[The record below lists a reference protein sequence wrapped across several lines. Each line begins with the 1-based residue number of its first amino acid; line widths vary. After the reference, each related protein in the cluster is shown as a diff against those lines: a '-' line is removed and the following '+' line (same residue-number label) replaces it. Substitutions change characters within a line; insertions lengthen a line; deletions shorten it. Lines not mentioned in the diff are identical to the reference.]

1 MKIQGSETD
10 KRVTGT
16 SDLTPAMKQYM
27 ELKSRY
33 QDSILFFRMGDF
45 YEMFFEDAVIASKIL
60 DITLTSRNKNK
71 EGSIPLCGFP
81 YHAAPS
87 YIAKLIEKGRKVAI
101 CEQIEDPKQATG
113 VVKRDVVRVI
123 TPGLMADPNHLDG
136 TENHFIASLTVEKG
150 SFGMAFMDIS
160 TGEFRV
166 MEFQDRDMFMAEIT
180 GLRFREIIIS
190 DDFQDQSLV
199 KALSRNEHIA
209 VINSFPPEYFD
220 RYEALQRLRNY
231 FPQENIAEVNIENR
245 PAIIGPAGAILR
257 YLEETQKEHLA
268 HVNHLEEMA
277 WNHVLLLDEIA
288 KGTLELFHTIQER
301 KKKGSLF
308 SVLDET
314 MTAMG
319 ARRLRW
325 WLHYPLTEPARIQ
338 QRLGSVG
345 EIKEHHLL
353 RGELRKI
360 LEKIYDLERLSGR
373 VAMDMAHA
381 RDLAALKTSL
391 QVIPQLKA
399 LLLQSLTSPL
409 IHSLLAR
416 MDDLPET
423 AVLIDRAIVDDPP
436 LTIREGGI
444 IKDGF
449 DEELD
454 QLLSLSRNGKQN
466 IAALEE
472 RERKKTGIQ
481 SLKVG
486 FNQIFGYYI
495 EVTKANTHLVPGDYI
510 RKQTLVNAERY
521 INQELKEFEQ
531 TVLHAEENGRQREYE
546 LFLRIRGEI
555 ARHIRQIQETASC
568 LADLDALTSLAEVAE
583 KYGYCCPV
591 VDDGEVIEIADG
603 RHPVV
608 ERMPLAEGFVPN
620 DTYLDLNQNRLLIIT
635 GPNMAGKS
643 TFIRQVALMVI
654 MAQMGGFVP
663 AKKAHIGVTDRIFTR
678 IGAADSLARG
688 QSTFMVEMK
697 EMANI
702 LNHATCRSL
711 IILDEVGRG
720 TSTFDG
726 LSIAW
731 AVAEYIHDEK
741 HVGARTLFATHY
753 HQLTELALTNEGVRN
768 YNIAVREWGDRIIF
782 LRKIMEGGTSRS
794 YGIQVARLAGVPDE
808 VIRRSQEILKNL
820 EKGELDDMGVPRIAH
835 GKKTTAKGRMKNQ
848 LSLFMDDRDI
858 IFNELKELDTTR
870 LTPLE
875 ALNRLHEWQN
885 RIGGGA

>member
-1 MKIQGSETD
+1 MKSQGSETD
-10 KRVTGT
+10 KRATGT

-45 YEMFFEDAVIASKIL
+45 YEMFFEDAVIAAKIL
-60 DITLTSRNKNK
+60 EITLTSRNKNK
-71 EGSIPLCGFP
+71 EGSIPLCGIP

-87 YIAKLIEKGRKVAI
+87 YIAKLIEKGLKVAI
-101 CEQIEDPKQATG
+101 CEQIEDPKHATG

-123 TPGLMADPNHLDG
+123 TPGLMADPNHLDA

-150 SFGMAFMDIS
+150 SFGLAFMDIS

-166 MEFQDRDMFMAEIT
+166 MEFQDRDMFLAEIT
-180 GLRFREIIIS
+180 GLRFKEIIIS
-190 DDFQDQSLV
+190 DDFQDQSLL

-209 VINSFPPEYFD
+209 VINSFPRDYFD
-220 RYEALQRLRNY
+220 RDEALQRLRNY
-231 FPQENIAEVNIENR
+231 FPQENLAEVAIENR

-277 WNHVLLLDEIA
+277 WNHVLLLDDIA

-314 MTAMG
+314 VTAMG

-325 WLHYPLTEPARIQ
+325 WLHYPLTEPAKIQ

-353 RGELRKI
+353 REELRKV

-399 LLLQSLTSPL
+399 LLQSLTSPL
-409 IHSLLAR
+409 IHSLLSR

-423 AVLIDRAIVDDPP
+423 AALIDRAIVDDPP

-444 IKDGF
+444 IRDGF

-454 QLLSLSRNGKQN
+454 HLLSLSRNGKQN

-546 LFLRIRGEI
+546 LFLRIREEI

-583 KYGYCCPV
+583 KYSYCCPV

-702 LNHATCRSL
+702 LNHATRRSL

-731 AVAEYIHDEK
+731 AVAEYIHDET

-753 HQLTELALTNEGVRN
+753 HQLTELALTHEGARN
-768 YNIAVREWGDRIIF
+768 YNIAVREWGEKIIF

-820 EKGELDDMGVPRIAH
+820 EKGELDDMGVPRIAR
-835 GKKTTAKGRMKNQ
+835 GKKTAAKGRMTNQ

-858 IFNELKELDTTR
+858 IFNELMDLDTTR

-885 RIGGGA
+885 RIGGRT

>member
-1 MKIQGSETD
+1 MKSQGSETD
-10 KRVTGT
+10 KRATGT

-60 DITLTSRNKNK
+60 EITLTSRNKNK
-71 EGSIPLCGFP
+71 EGSIPLCGIP

-87 YIAKLIEKGRKVAI
+87 YIAKLIEKGLKVAI
-101 CEQIEDPKQATG
+101 CEQIEDPKHATG

-123 TPGLMADPNHLDG
+123 TPGLMADPNHLDA

-150 SFGMAFMDIS
+150 SFGLAFMDIS

-166 MEFQDRDMFMAEIT
+166 MEFQDRDMFLAEIT
-180 GLRFREIIIS
+180 GLRFKEIIIS
-190 DDFQDQSLV
+190 DDFQDQSLL

-209 VINSFPPEYFD
+209 VINSFPRDYFD
-220 RYEALQRLRNY
+220 RDEALQRLRNY
-231 FPQENIAEVNIENR
+231 FPQENLAEVAIENR

-277 WNHVLLLDEIA
+277 WNHVLLLDDIA

-301 KKKGSLF
+301 KKSGSLF

-314 MTAMG
+314 VTAMG

-325 WLHYPLTEPARIQ
+325 WLHYPLTEPAKIQ

-353 RGELRKI
+353 REELRKV

-399 LLLQSLTSPL
+399 LLQSLTSPL
-409 IHSLLAR
+409 IHSLLSR

-423 AVLIDRAIVDDPP
+423 AALIDRAIVDDPP

-444 IKDGF
+444 IRDGF

-454 QLLSLSRNGKQN
+454 HLLSLSRNGKQN

-546 LFLRIRGEI
+546 LFLRIREEI

-583 KYGYCCPV
+583 KYSYCCPV

-702 LNHATCRSL
+702 LNHATRRSL

-731 AVAEYIHDEK
+731 AVAEYIHDET

-753 HQLTELALTNEGVRN
+753 HQLTELALTHEGARN
-768 YNIAVREWGDRIIF
+768 YNIAVREWGEKIIF

-820 EKGELDDMGVPRIAH
+820 EKGELDDMGVPRIAR
-835 GKKTTAKGRMKNQ
+835 GKKTAAKGRMTNQ

-858 IFNELKELDTTR
+858 IFNELMDLDTTR
-870 LTPLE
+870 LTPFE

-885 RIGGGA
+885 RIGGRT

>member
-1 MKIQGSETD
+1 MKSQGSETD
-10 KRVTGT
+10 KRATGT

-45 YEMFFEDAVIASKIL
+45 YEMFFEDAVIAAKIL
-60 DITLTSRNKNK
+60 EITLTSRNKNK

-87 YIAKLIEKGRKVAI
+87 YIAKLIEKGLKVAI
-101 CEQIEDPKQATG
+101 CEQIEDPKHATG

-123 TPGLMADPNHLDG
+123 TPGLMADPNHLDA

-150 SFGMAFMDIS
+150 SFGLAFMDIS

-166 MEFQDRDMFMAEIT
+166 MEFQDRDMFLAEIT
-180 GLRFREIIIS
+180 GLRFKEIIIS
-190 DDFQDQSLV
+190 DDFQDQSLL

-209 VINSFPPEYFD
+209 VINSFPRDYFD
-220 RYEALQRLRNY
+220 RDEALQRLRSY
-231 FPQENIAEVNIENR
+231 FPQENLAEVAIENR

-277 WNHVLLLDEIA
+277 WNHVLLLDDIA

-314 MTAMG
+314 VTAMG

-325 WLHYPLTEPARIQ
+325 WLHYPLTEPAKIQ

-353 RGELRKI
+353 REELRKV

-399 LLLQSLTSPL
+399 LLQSLTSPL
-409 IHSLLAR
+409 IHSLLSR

-423 AVLIDRAIVDDPP
+423 AALIDRAIVDDPP

-444 IKDGF
+444 IRDGF

-454 QLLSLSRNGKQN
+454 HLLSLSRNGKQN

-546 LFLRIRGEI
+546 LFLRIREEI

-583 KYGYCCPV
+583 KYSYCCPV

-702 LNHATCRSL
+702 LNHATRRSL

-731 AVAEYIHDEK
+731 AVAEYIHDET

-753 HQLTELALTNEGVRN
+753 HQLTELALTHEGARN
-768 YNIAVREWGDRIIF
+768 YNIAVREWGEKIIF

-820 EKGELDDMGVPRIAH
+820 EKGELDDMGVPRIAR
-835 GKKTTAKGRMKNQ
+835 GKKTAAKGRMTNQ

-858 IFNELKELDTTR
+858 IFNELMDLDTTR

-885 RIGGGA
+885 RIGGRT

>member
-1 MKIQGSETD
+1 MKSRGSEPD
-10 KRVTGT
+10 KRATPT

-45 YEMFFEDAVIASKIL
+45 YEMFFEDAVIAAKIL
-60 DITLTSRNKNK
+60 GITLTSRNKNK

-87 YIAKLIEKGRKVAI
+87 YIAKLIEKGLKVAI
-101 CEQIEDPKQATG
+101 CEQVEDPKHATG

-123 TPGLMADPNHLDG
+123 TPGLMTDPNHLDA
-136 TENHFIASLTVEKG
+136 TENHFIASFTVEKG
-150 SFGMAFMDIS
+150 SFGLAFMDIS

-166 MEFQDRDMFMAEIT
+166 MEFQDRDMFLAEIT
-180 GLRFREIIIS
+180 GLRFREIIVP
-190 DDFQDQSLV
+190 DDFQDQGLLKS
-199 KALSRNEHIA
+199 LSRNEHIA
-209 VINSFPPEYFD
+209 VINSFPRDYFGRD
-220 RYEALQRLRNY
+220 EALQRLRNY
-231 FPQENIAEVNIENR
+231 FPQENLAAVAIENR

-257 YLEETQKEHLA
+257 YLEETQKERLA
-268 HVNHLEEMA
+268 HVNHLEEMT
-277 WNHVLLLDEIA
+277 WNHVLLLDDIA

-314 MTAMG
+314 VTAMG

-325 WLHYPLTEPARIQ
+325 WLHYPLTEPAKIQ

-345 EIKEHHLL
+345 EIKEQHLL
-353 RGELRKI
+353 REELRKVM
-360 LEKIYDLERLSGR
+360 EKIYDLERLSGR

-399 LLLQSLTSPL
+399 LLQSLTSPL
-409 IHSLLAR
+409 IHSLLNR

-423 AVLIDRAIVDDPP
+423 AALIARAIVDDPP

-454 QLLSLSRNGKQN
+454 HLLSLSRNGKQN

-472 RERKKTGIQ
+472 RERRKTGIP

-495 EVTKANTHLVPGDYI
+495 EVTKSNIQLVPGDYI

-546 LFLRIRGEI
+546 LFLRIREEI

-678 IGAADSLARG
+678 IGAADSLTRG
-688 QSTFMVEMK
+688 QSTFMVEMQ

-702 LNHATCRSL
+702 LNHATRRSL
-711 IILDEVGRG
+711 IVLDEVGRG

-731 AVAEYIHDEK
+731 AVAEYIHDET

-753 HQLTELALTNEGVRN
+753 HQLTELALTHEGARN

-820 EKGELDDMGVPRIAH
+820 EKGELDDMGVPRIAR
-835 GKKTTAKGRMKNQ
+835 GKKTAAKGRMTNQ
-848 LSLFMDDRDI
+848 LNLFTDDRDI

-875 ALNRLHEWQN
+875 ALNRLHEWQS
-885 RIGGGA
+885 RIGGRT

>member
-1 MKIQGSETD
+1 MKSKGSEPD
-10 KRVTGT
+10 DRAAPA

-45 YEMFFEDAVIASKIL
+45 YEMFFEDAVIAAKIL
-60 DITLTSRNKNK
+60 EITLTSRNKNK

-101 CEQIEDPKQATG
+101 CEQIEDPKHATG

-123 TPGLMADPNHLDG
+123 TPGLMVDPDHLDAS
-136 TENHFIASLTVEKG
+136 ENHFIASLSVEKG
-150 SFGMAFMDIS
+150 NFGLAFMDIS

-166 MEFQDRDMFMAEIT
+166 MEFHDRDMFLAEIT

-190 DDFQDQSLV
+190 DDFQDQGLL
-199 KALSRNEHIA
+199 KTLSRNEHIA
-209 VINSFPPEYFD
+209 FINSFSRDYFD
-220 RYEALQRLRNY
+220 RGEALQRLSNY
-231 FPQENIAEVNIENR
+231 FSTENLAEVAIENR
-245 PAIIGPAGAILR
+245 PAIIGPSGAILR
-257 YLEETQKEHLA
+257 YLEETQKERLA
-268 HVNHLEEMA
+268 HVNRLEEMT
-277 WNHVLLLDEIA
+277 WNHVLILDDIA

-314 MTAMG
+314 VTAMG

-325 WLHYPLTEPARIQ
+325 WLHYPLTEPFKIQ

-345 EIKEHHLL
+345 EIKEQHLL
-353 RGELRKI
+353 REELRKVM
-360 LEKIYDLERLSGR
+360 EKIYDLERLSGR

-391 QVIPQLKA
+391 QVIPQLKV
-399 LLLQSLTSPL
+399 LLQSLTSPL
-409 IHSLLAR
+409 IHSLLSR
-416 MDDLPET
+416 MDDLPEM
-423 AVLIDRAIVDDPP
+423 AALIDRAIVDDPP

-444 IKDGF
+444 IRDGF

-454 QLLSLSRNGKQN
+454 RLLSLSRNGKQN

-495 EVTKANTHLVPGDYI
+495 EVTKANTQLVPGDYI

-531 TVLHAEENGRQREYE
+531 TVLHAEEYGRQREYE
-546 LFLRIRGEI
+546 LFLRIREEI
-555 ARHIRQIQETASC
+555 ASNIRQIQETASS

-591 VDDGEVIEIADG
+591 VDDGEVIEIIDG

-608 ERMPLAEGFVPN
+608 ERMALAEGFVPN

-663 AKKAHIGVTDRIFTR
+663 AKKARIGVTDRIFTR

-688 QSTFMVEMK
+688 QSTFMVEMQ

-702 LNHATCRSL
+702 LNHATRRSL
-711 IILDEVGRG
+711 IVLDEVGRG

-731 AVAEYIHDEK
+731 AVAEYLHDER

-808 VIRRSQEILKNL
+808 VIQRSQEILKNM
-820 EKGELDDMGVPRIAH
+820 EKGELDDMGVPRIAR
-835 GKKTTAKGRMKNQ
+835 GKKTAAKGRMTNQ
-848 LSLFMDDRDI
+848 LSLFMDDRDV
-858 IFNELKELDTTR
+858 IFNEIKDLDTTR

-875 ALNRLHEWQN
+875 ALNLLHEWQK
-885 RIGGGA
+885 RIGGGT

>member
-1 MKIQGSETD
+1 MKSQGSETD
-10 KRVTGT
+10 KRATGT

-60 DITLTSRNKNK
+60 EITLTSRNKNK

-87 YIAKLIEKGRKVAI
+87 YIAKLIEKGLKVAI
-101 CEQIEDPKQATG
+101 CEQIEDPKHATG

-123 TPGLMADPNHLDG
+123 TPGLMADPNHLDA

-150 SFGMAFMDIS
+150 SFGLAFMDIS

-166 MEFQDRDMFMAEIT
+166 MEFQDRDMFLAEIT
-180 GLRFREIIIS
+180 GLRFKEIIIS
-190 DDFQDQSLV
+190 DDFQDQSLL

-209 VINSFPPEYFD
+209 VINSFPRDYFD
-220 RYEALQRLRNY
+220 RDEALQRLRSY
-231 FPQENIAEVNIENR
+231 FPQENLAEVAIENR

-277 WNHVLLLDEIA
+277 WNHVLLLDDIA

-314 MTAMG
+314 VTAMG

-325 WLHYPLTEPARIQ
+325 WLHYPLTEPAKIQ

-353 RGELRKI
+353 REELRKV

-399 LLLQSLTSPL
+399 LLQSLTSPL
-409 IHSLLAR
+409 IHSLLSR

-423 AVLIDRAIVDDPP
+423 AALIDRAIVDDPP

-444 IKDGF
+444 IRDGF

-454 QLLSLSRNGKQN
+454 HLLSLSRNGKQN

-546 LFLRIRGEI
+546 LFLRIREEI

-583 KYGYCCPV
+583 KYSYCCPV

-702 LNHATCRSL
+702 LNHATRRSL

-731 AVAEYIHDEK
+731 AVAEYIHDET

-753 HQLTELALTNEGVRN
+753 HQLTELALTHEGARN
-768 YNIAVREWGDRIIF
+768 YNIAVREWGEKIIF

-820 EKGELDDMGVPRIAH
+820 EKGELDDMGVPRIAR
-835 GKKTTAKGRMKNQ
+835 GKKTAAKGRMTNQ

-858 IFNELKELDTTR
+858 IFNELMDLDTTR

-885 RIGGGA
+885 RIGGRT

>member
-1 MKIQGSETD
+1 MKSQGSETD
-10 KRVTGT
+10 KRATGT

-45 YEMFFEDAVIASKIL
+45 YEMFFEDAVIAAKIL
-60 DITLTSRNKNK
+60 EITLTSRNKNK

-87 YIAKLIEKGRKVAI
+87 YIAKLIEKGLKVAI
-101 CEQIEDPKQATG
+101 CEQIEDPKHATG

-123 TPGLMADPNHLDG
+123 TPGLMADPNHLDA

-150 SFGMAFMDIS
+150 SFGLAFMDIS

-166 MEFQDRDMFMAEIT
+166 MEFQDRDMFLAEIT
-180 GLRFREIIIS
+180 GLRFKEIIIS
-190 DDFQDQSLV
+190 DDFQDQSLL

-209 VINSFPPEYFD
+209 VINSFPRDYFD
-220 RYEALQRLRNY
+220 RDEALQRLRNY
-231 FPQENIAEVNIENR
+231 FPQENLAEVAIENR

-277 WNHVLLLDEIA
+277 WNHVLLLDDIA

-314 MTAMG
+314 VTAMG

-325 WLHYPLTEPARIQ
+325 WLHYPLTEPAKIQ

-353 RGELRKI
+353 REELRKV

-399 LLLQSLTSPL
+399 LLQSLTSPL
-409 IHSLLAR
+409 IHSLLSR

-423 AVLIDRAIVDDPP
+423 AALIDRAIVDDPP

-444 IKDGF
+444 IRDGF

-454 QLLSLSRNGKQN
+454 HLLSLSRNGKQN

-546 LFLRIRGEI
+546 LFLRIREEI

-583 KYGYCCPV
+583 KYSYCCPV

-702 LNHATCRSL
+702 LNHATRRSL

-731 AVAEYIHDEK
+731 AVAEYIHDET

-753 HQLTELALTNEGVRN
+753 HQLTELALTHEGARN
-768 YNIAVREWGDRIIF
+768 YNIAVREWGEKIIF

-820 EKGELDDMGVPRIAH
+820 EKGELDDMGVPRIAR
-835 GKKTTAKGRMKNQ
+835 GKKTAAKGRMTNQ

-858 IFNELKELDTTR
+858 IFNELMDLDTTR

-885 RIGGGA
+885 RIGGRT

>member
-1 MKIQGSETD
+1 MKSQGSEPD
-10 KRVTGT
+10 KRAMPT

-60 DITLTSRNKNK
+60 EITLTSRNKNK
-71 EGSIPLCGFP
+71 DGSIPLCGFP

-101 CEQIEDPKQATG
+101 CEQIEDPKHATG
-113 VVKRDVVRVI
+113 VVKRDVIRVI
-123 TPGLMADPNHLDG
+123 TPGLMADPNHLDA

-150 SFGMAFMDIS
+150 NFGLAFMDVS

-166 MEFQDRDMFMAEIT
+166 MEFQDRDMFLAEIT

-190 DDFQDQSLV
+190 DDFQDQSLL
-199 KALSRNEHIA
+199 KTLSRNEHIA
-209 VINSFPPEYFD
+209 VINSFPRDYFD
-220 RYEALQRLRNY
+220 RDEALQRLRNY
-231 FPQENIAEVNIENR
+231 FPQENLDEVAIENR

-277 WNHVLLLDEIA
+277 WKHVLLLDDIA

-301 KKKGSLF
+301 KKNGSLF

-314 MTAMG
+314 VTAMG

-325 WLHYPLTEPARIQ
+325 WLHYPLTEPVKIQ
-338 QRLGSVG
+338 QRLCSVG

-353 RGELRKI
+353 REELRKI
-360 LEKIYDLERLSGR
+360 MEKIYDLERLSGR

-381 RDLAALKTSL
+381 RDLVALKTSL

-399 LLLQSLTSPL
+399 LLQPLMSPL
-409 IHSLLAR
+409 IHSLLSR

-423 AVLIDRAIVDDPP
+423 TALIDRAIVDDPP

-454 QLLSLSRNGKQN
+454 LLLSLSRNGKQN

-546 LFLRIRGEI
+546 LFLRIREEI

-591 VDDGEVIEIADG
+591 VDVGEVIEIADG

-654 MAQMGGFVP
+654 MAQMGSFVP

-678 IGAADSLARG
+678 IGATDSLARG

-702 LNHATCRSL
+702 LNHATRRSL

-731 AVAEYIHDEK
+731 AVAEYIHDGT
-741 HVGARTLFATHY
+741 HIGARTLFATHY
-753 HQLTELALTNEGVRN
+753 HQLTELALTHEGARN

-820 EKGELDDMGVPRIAH
+820 EKGELDDMGVPKIAR
-835 GKKTTAKGRMKNQ
+835 GKKPAAKSRMTNQ

-858 IFNELKELDTTR
+858 ILNELMDLDTTH

-875 ALNRLHEWQN
+875 ALNRLHDWQN
-885 RIGGGA
+885 RIGGRT

>member
-1 MKIQGSETD
+1 MKSQGSETD
-10 KRVTGT
+10 KRATGT

-60 DITLTSRNKNK
+60 EITLTSRNKNK
-71 EGSIPLCGFP
+71 EGSIPLCGIP

-87 YIAKLIEKGRKVAI
+87 YIAKLIEKGLKVAI
-101 CEQIEDPKQATG
+101 CEQIEDPKHATG

-123 TPGLMADPNHLDG
+123 TPGLMADPNHLDA

-150 SFGMAFMDIS
+150 SFGLAFMDIS

-166 MEFQDRDMFMAEIT
+166 MEFQDRDMFLAEIT
-180 GLRFREIIIS
+180 GLRFKEIIIS
-190 DDFQDQSLV
+190 DDFQDQSLL

-209 VINSFPPEYFD
+209 VINSFPRDYFD
-220 RYEALQRLRNY
+220 RDEALQRLRSY
-231 FPQENIAEVNIENR
+231 FPQENLAEVAIENR

-277 WNHVLLLDEIA
+277 WNHVLLLDDIA

-301 KKKGSLF
+301 KKRGSLF

-314 MTAMG
+314 VTAMG

-325 WLHYPLTEPARIQ
+325 WLHYPLTEPAKIQ

-353 RGELRKI
+353 REELRKV

-399 LLLQSLTSPL
+399 LLQSLTSPL
-409 IHSLLAR
+409 IHSLLSR

-423 AVLIDRAIVDDPP
+423 AALIDRAIVDDPP

-444 IKDGF
+444 IRDGF

-454 QLLSLSRNGKQN
+454 HLLSLSRNGKQN

-546 LFLRIRGEI
+546 LFLRIREEI

-583 KYGYCCPV
+583 KYSYCCPV

-702 LNHATCRSL
+702 LNHATRRSL

-731 AVAEYIHDEK
+731 AVAEYIHDET

-753 HQLTELALTNEGVRN
+753 HQLTELALTHEGARN
-768 YNIAVREWGDRIIF
+768 YNIAVREWGEKIIF

-820 EKGELDDMGVPRIAH
+820 EKGELDDMGVPRIAR
-835 GKKTTAKGRMKNQ
+835 GKKTAAKGRMTNQ

-858 IFNELKELDTTR
+858 IFNELMDLDTTR

-885 RIGGGA
+885 RIGGRT

>member
-1 MKIQGSETD
+1 MKSQGSETD
-10 KRVTGT
+10 KRATGT

-45 YEMFFEDAVIASKIL
+45 YEMFFEDAVIAAKIL
-60 DITLTSRNKNK
+60 EITLTSRNKNK
-71 EGSIPLCGFP
+71 EGSIPLCGIP

-87 YIAKLIEKGRKVAI
+87 YIAKLIEKGLKVAI
-101 CEQIEDPKQATG
+101 CEQIEDPKHATG

-123 TPGLMADPNHLDG
+123 TPGLMADPNHLDA

-150 SFGMAFMDIS
+150 SFGLAFMDIS

-166 MEFQDRDMFMAEIT
+166 MEFQDRDMFLAEIT
-180 GLRFREIIIS
+180 GLRFKEIIIS
-190 DDFQDQSLV
+190 DDFQDQSLL

-209 VINSFPPEYFD
+209 VINSFPRDYFD
-220 RYEALQRLRNY
+220 RDEALQRLRSY
-231 FPQENIAEVNIENR
+231 FPQENLAEVAIENR

-277 WNHVLLLDEIA
+277 WNHVLLLDDIA

-314 MTAMG
+314 VTAMG

-325 WLHYPLTEPARIQ
+325 WLHYPLTEPAKIQ

-353 RGELRKI
+353 REELRKV

-399 LLLQSLTSPL
+399 LLQSLTSPL
-409 IHSLLAR
+409 IHSLLSR

-423 AVLIDRAIVDDPP
+423 AALIDRAIVDDPP

-444 IKDGF
+444 IRDGF

-454 QLLSLSRNGKQN
+454 HLLSLSRNGKQN

-546 LFLRIRGEI
+546 LFLRIREEI

-583 KYGYCCPV
+583 KYSYCCPV

-702 LNHATCRSL
+702 LNHATRRSL

-731 AVAEYIHDEK
+731 AVAEYIHDET

-753 HQLTELALTNEGVRN
+753 HQLTELALTHEGARN
-768 YNIAVREWGDRIIF
+768 YNIAVREWGEKIIF

-820 EKGELDDMGVPRIAH
+820 EKGELDDMGVPRIAR
-835 GKKTTAKGRMKNQ
+835 GKKTAAKGRMTNQ

-858 IFNELKELDTTR
+858 IFNELMDLDTTR

-885 RIGGGA
+885 RIGGRT

>member
-1 MKIQGSETD
+1 MKSTGPGTD
-10 KRVTGT
+10 KRATGT

-45 YEMFFEDAVIASKIL
+45 YEMFFEDAVIAAKIL
-60 DITLTSRNKNK
+60 EITLTSRNKNK

-87 YIAKLIEKGRKVAI
+87 YIAKLIEKGLKVAI
-101 CEQIEDPKQATG
+101 CEQIEDPKHATG

-123 TPGLMADPNHLDG
+123 TPGLMADPNHLDA

-150 SFGMAFMDIS
+150 SFGLAFMDIS

-166 MEFQDRDMFMAEIT
+166 MEFQDRDMFLAEIT
-180 GLRFREIIIS
+180 GLRFKEIIIS
-190 DDFQDQSLV
+190 DDFQDQSLL

-209 VINSFPPEYFD
+209 VINSFPRDYFD
-220 RYEALQRLRNY
+220 RDEALQRLRSY
-231 FPQENIAEVNIENR
+231 FPQENLAEVAIENR

-277 WNHVLLLDEIA
+277 WNHVLLLDDIA

-314 MTAMG
+314 VTAMG

-325 WLHYPLTEPARIQ
+325 WLHYPLTEPAKIQ

-353 RGELRKI
+353 REELRKV

-399 LLLQSLTSPL
+399 LLQSLTSPL
-409 IHSLLAR
+409 IHSLLSR

-423 AVLIDRAIVDDPP
+423 AALIDRAIVDDPP

-444 IKDGF
+444 IRDGF

-454 QLLSLSRNGKQN
+454 HLLSLSRNGKQN

-546 LFLRIRGEI
+546 LFLRIREEI

-583 KYGYCCPV
+583 KYSYCCPV

-702 LNHATCRSL
+702 LNHATRRSL

-731 AVAEYIHDEK
+731 AVAEYIHDET

-753 HQLTELALTNEGVRN
+753 HQLTELALTHEGARN
-768 YNIAVREWGDRIIF
+768 YNIAVREWGEKIIF

-820 EKGELDDMGVPRIAH
+820 EKGELDDMGVPRIAR
-835 GKKTTAKGRMKNQ
+835 GKKTAAKGRMTNQ

-858 IFNELKELDTTR
+858 IFNELMDLDTTR

-885 RIGGGA
+885 RIGGRT

>member
-1 MKIQGSETD
+1 MKSQGSETD
-10 KRVTGT
+10 KRATGT

-60 DITLTSRNKNK
+60 EITLTSRNKNK
-71 EGSIPLCGFP
+71 EGSIPLCGIP

-87 YIAKLIEKGRKVAI
+87 YIAKLIEKGLKVAI
-101 CEQIEDPKQATG
+101 CEQIEDPKHATG

-123 TPGLMADPNHLDG
+123 TPGLMADPNHLDA

-150 SFGMAFMDIS
+150 SFGLAFMDIS

-166 MEFQDRDMFMAEIT
+166 MEFQDRDMFLAEIT
-180 GLRFREIIIS
+180 GLRFKEIIIS
-190 DDFQDQSLV
+190 DDFQDQSLL

-209 VINSFPPEYFD
+209 VINSFPRDYFD
-220 RYEALQRLRNY
+220 RDEALQRLRSY
-231 FPQENIAEVNIENR
+231 FPQENLAEVAIENR

-277 WNHVLLLDEIA
+277 WNHVLLLDDIA

-314 MTAMG
+314 VTAMG

-325 WLHYPLTEPARIQ
+325 WLHYPLTEPAKIQ

-353 RGELRKI
+353 REELRKV

-399 LLLQSLTSPL
+399 LLQSLTSPL
-409 IHSLLAR
+409 IHSLLSR

-423 AVLIDRAIVDDPP
+423 AALIDRAIVDDPP

-444 IKDGF
+444 IRDGF

-454 QLLSLSRNGKQN
+454 HLLSLSRNGKQN

-546 LFLRIRGEI
+546 LFLRIREEI

-583 KYGYCCPV
+583 KYSYCCPV

-702 LNHATCRSL
+702 LNHATRRSL

-731 AVAEYIHDEK
+731 AVAEYIHDET

-753 HQLTELALTNEGVRN
+753 HQLTELALTHEGARN
-768 YNIAVREWGDRIIF
+768 YNIAVREWGEKIIF

-820 EKGELDDMGVPRIAH
+820 EKGELDDMGVPRIAR
-835 GKKTTAKGRMKNQ
+835 GKKTAAKGRMTNQ

-858 IFNELKELDTTR
+858 IFNELMDLDTTR

-885 RIGGGA
+885 RIGGRT